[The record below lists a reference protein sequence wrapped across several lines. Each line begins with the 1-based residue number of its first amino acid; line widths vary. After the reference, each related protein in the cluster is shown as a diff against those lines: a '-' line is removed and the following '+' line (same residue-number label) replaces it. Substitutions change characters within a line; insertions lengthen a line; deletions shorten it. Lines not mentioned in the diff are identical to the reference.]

1 MNYWLM
7 VVIFAGIDVNG
18 YQEAYV
24 FKDPHFHT
32 LNECVSAANDPE
44 RIPEFAYKLV
54 QEYSRPMDIQK
65 IVCASQEEVIK
76 TFGAQYCVGDPA

>member
-7 VVIFAGIDVNG
+7 VVIFAGIDLNG

-32 LNECVSAANDPE
+32 LNECVSAANDPK

-65 IVCASQEEVIK
+65 IVCASQEEVVK
-76 TFGAQYCVGDPA
+76 TFGAQYGVGDPA

>member
-1 MNYWLM
+1 MSYWLM
-7 VVIFAGIDVNG
+7 VVIFAGVSFDG

-24 FKDPHFHT
+24 FKDPHFHS
-32 LNECVSAANDPE
+32 LNECVIAANDPK

-54 QEYSRPMDIQK
+54 QEYGRPMDIQK

-76 TFGAQYCVGDPA
+76 TFGAQYGVGDPA